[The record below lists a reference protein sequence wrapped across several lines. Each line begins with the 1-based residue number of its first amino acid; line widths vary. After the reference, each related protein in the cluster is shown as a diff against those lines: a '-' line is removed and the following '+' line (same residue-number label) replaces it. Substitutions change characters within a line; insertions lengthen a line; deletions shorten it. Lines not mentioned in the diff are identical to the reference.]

1 MRKLVLILLAFFAAC
16 TFLRVFD
23 TAEAA
28 ELENTAF
35 SVEIPVE
42 INR

>member
-1 MRKLVLILLAFFAAC
+1 MRKLVLTLLAFFAVF

-35 SVEIPVE
+35 SIEIPVE
-42 INR
+42 ITR